1 MIAADTSS
9 MVAYLSGDKGK
20 DVDAID
26 QALVSNQLYLPPV
39 VLSELVSEPKLS
51 AQVIQFL
58 LKIALLEI
66 SETYWEKSGMLRSTL
81 LGKKLK
87 ARMSDAFIAQSCLDY
102 DVTLITRDS
111 DFRHFENHCGLK
123 LIKI

>member
-9 MVAYLSGDKGK
+9 MVAYFSGEQGN

-26 QALVSNQLYLPPV
+26 QALLSNQLYLSPF
-39 VLSELVSEPKLS
+39 VLSELLSDPKLPS
-51 AQVIQFL
+51 NFVQFL

-66 SETYWEKSGMLRSTL
+66 SETYWEKSGKTRATL

-87 ARMSDAFIAQSCLDY
+87 ARMSDAFIAQSCLDH
-102 DVTLITRDS
+102 DVALITRDN

-123 LIKI
+123 LLKP